1 MIKRILFSAILVM
14 ATMVSV
20 NARIGYQVALLN
32 NATGEPRENT
42 TVNANIEITN
52 SSDEIVYTGTQQA
65 TSNDFGIL
73 SLVVGDK
80 TTFQNIDTGKLPL
93 FISVNVNGTL
103 IGKTQI
109 LNVPVAEI
117 ANKLKSSF
125 TKDELIGTWEG
136 SDEYETQRWQ
146 FTDDMTVTRTRYN
159 KEGGTIFDGPTQFTY
174 EIEGNNI
181 WCYTYEKIGSNNPV
195 ILMRKVG
202 SKLFMVSYNICL
214 IKQ

>member
-1 MIKRILFSAILVM
+1 MIKKILFSAILVM
-14 ATMVSV
+14 VTMVST
-20 NARIGYQVALLN
+20 NAQIGYQVALLN
-32 NATGEPRENT
+32 NATGEPRANT
-42 TVNANIEITN
+42 TVNAHIEITN

-80 TTFQNIDTGKLPL
+80 ATFQNIDTGKLPL

-125 TKDELIGTWEG
+125 TKDELIGTWENNDG
-136 SDEYETQRWQ
+136 YYHQIWQ
-146 FTDDMTVTRTRYN
+146 FKNDMTANLTLYDNSTYISS
-159 KEGGTIFDGPTQFTY
+159 THFTY

-181 WCYTYEKIGSNNPV
+181 WCYTYNKVTDTDPL
-195 ILMRKVG
+195 ILMRKIG
-202 SKLFMVSYNICL
+202 SKLFVIDGLCFT
-214 IKQ
+214 KK

>member
-1 MIKRILFSAILVM
+1 MIKKILFSAILVM
-14 ATMVSV
+14 VTMVSA
-20 NARIGYQVALLN
+20 NAQFGYQVALLN
-32 NATGEPRENT
+32 NATGEPRANT
-42 TVNANIEITN
+42 TVNAHIEITN

-125 TKDELIGTWEG
+125 TKDELIGTWES
-136 SDEYETQRWQ
+136 SDEYETQIWQ
-146 FTDDMTVTRTRYN
+146 FKNDMTAIRTRYN
-159 KEGGTIFDGPTQFTY
+159 KEGDTIFDGSTQFTY

-181 WCYTYEKIGSNNPV
+181 WCYTYNKVTDTDPL
-195 ILMRKVG
+195 ILMRKIG
-202 SKLFMVSYNICL
+202 SKLFVIDGLCFT
-214 IKQ
+214 KQ

>member
-1 MIKRILFSAILVM
+1 MIKKILFSAILVM
-14 ATMVSV
+14 VTMVSV
-20 NARIGYQVALLN
+20 NAQIGYQVALLN
-32 NATGEPRENT
+32 NATGEPRANT
-42 TVNANIEITN
+42 TVNAHIEITN

-136 SDEYETQRWQ
+136 SDNYEIQTWQ
-146 FTDDMTVTRTRYN
+146 FKDDMTAIRTRHDHNGYL
-159 KEGGTIFDGPTQFTY
+159 IFDGSTQFKY

-181 WCYTYEKIGSNNPV
+181 WCYTYEEIGSSGPV

-202 SKLFMVSYNICL
+202 SKLFMLSWNFYLTFN
-214 IKQ
+214 